1 MGKNIESLLTCVHL
15 KNNFVV
21 LITHGKLLKGY
32 GPSMVYVTDE
42 RSQTYYS
49 LREIFGRTD

>member
-1 MGKNIESLLTCVHL
+1 MESLLTCVHL

-21 LITHGKLLKGY
+21 LITRGKLLKGY

-42 RSQTYYS
+42 GSPIYYS
-49 LREIFGRTD
+49 LKEIFGRTD